1 MKKIHR
7 QVNFASI
14 CPTGQVIFWS
24 QWGKSCLKI
33 LFKTREYFAVID
45 NLIVCQ
51 SKTKAVRNADSQ
63 NEIADLIGIEVH

>member
-1 MKKIHR
+1 MGEKL
-7 QVNFASI
+7 
-14 CPTGQVIFWS
+14 S
-24 QWGKSCLKI
+24 QNI
-33 LFKTREYFAVID
+33 IQTREYFAVID